1 MQVNQQYI
9 SVESSSING
18 RQVRKE
24 WVQSEGYLVA
34 NANTAE
40 PAEPVLGETLEEEEA
55 DGWSEARS
63 IFMVGMFFGGQGQ
76 PCRRDL
82 CLKGEKDGR
91 RMGVEGNRDFGLD
104 FVWVGED
111 GCGERER
118 RIRQQLYIT

>member
-1 MQVNQQYI
+1 M
-9 SVESSSING
+9 G
-18 RQVRKE
+18 
-24 WVQSEGYLVA
+24 EGYLVA

-55 DGWSEARS
+55 DGWSEAGS
-63 IFMVGMFFGGQGQ
+63 IFMVGMFFGGQGRRS
-76 PCRRDL
+76 RRDL
-82 CLKGEKDGR
+82 YLKGEKDGR

-118 RIRQQLYIT
+118 RIQQQLYIT